1 MNEAAAP
8 AASNARLAAWLVF
21 TGLLAALAYAGRLLA
36 GDEDDESSR
45 DVLYQWD
52 SFVGGVVQYGLML
65 GIVLGISAGVSL
77 RPLLG
82 LVPPRSWPSALGLS
96 LLVLVA
102 TFVAAGALRPL
113 GDAGEEQGLLP
124 EGWDSSRAAP
134 FLANAVLIVVFA
146 PLIEELTFRGL
157 GYSLLARF
165 GPAVA
170 IGVTGLLFG
179 AVHGLVIGLPL
190 LVFFG
195 AGLAWLRYRTGSL
208 YPCILLHAVFNG
220 LALLAAVTL
229 GEES

>member
-1 MNEAAAP
+1 VNATPAP

-21 TGLLAALAYAGRLLA
+21 TGLLATLAYAGRYLT
-36 GDEDDESSR
+36 DDDDEGTR

-52 SFVGGVVQYGLML
+52 AFAAGLVQYGLMV

-82 LVPPRSWPSALGLS
+82 LVPPRGWPTALGLA

-102 TFVAAGALRPL
+102 TFVAAAVLRPL

-134 FLANAVLIVVFA
+134 FLANAVLIVLLA
-146 PLIEELTFRGL
+146 PLIEEITFRGL
-157 GYSLLARF
+157 GYSLLERF
-165 GPAVA
+165 GPPVA
-170 IGVTGLLFG
+170 IGVTALLFG
-179 AVHGLVIGLPL
+179 AVHGLAIGLPL

-208 YPCILLHAVFNG
+208 YPCIVLHALFNG

-229 GEES
+229 DGEG